1 MLIRNI
7 AYSAALL
14 VALAQTALAQGAE
27 VAFGGLKADPT
38 AQVEV
43 NADTLTVNQG
53 DGTAMFSGNVVVS
66 QGAMKLSANEVRVA
80 YGADKTSIETL
91 YATGKVL
98 LVNATDA
105 AQADNA
111 VYTIASGEVVM
122 TGNVLLT
129 QGQAAMSA
137 GKLVID
143 LKTGMG
149 RMEGRVKTTFV
160 PGKK

>member
-1 MLIRNI
+1 MLIRNF
-7 AYSAALL
+7 AYSAALVL
-14 VALAQTALAQGAE
+14 ALAQGALAE
-27 VAFGGLKADPT
+27 GAQVAFGGLKGDPT
-38 AQVEV
+38 AQVEM
-43 NADTLTVNQG
+43 NADTLTVNQA
-53 DGTAMFSGNVVVS
+53 DGTAVFSGNVVVS
-66 QGAMKLSANEVRVA
+66 QGAMKLSADEVRVA

-98 LVNATDA
+98 LVNASDA

-143 LKTGMG
+143 LKTGLG

>member
-7 AYSAALL
+7 ACSAAL
-14 VALAQTALAQGAE
+14 VFAFAQATLAQSAQ
-27 VAFGGLKADPT
+27 VAFGGLKGDTT
-38 AQVEV
+38 APVEV
-43 NADTLTVNQG
+43 NADTLTVDQTA
-53 DGTAMFSGNVVVS
+53 GTAVFSGNVVVT
-66 QGAMKLSANEVRVA
+66 QDTMKLSADEVRTV

-91 YATGKVL
+91 YATGNVL

-105 AQADNA
+105 AQGDNA

-129 QGQAAMSA
+129 QGQTAMSA
-137 GKLVID
+137 EKLVID

-149 RMEGRVKTTFV
+149 RMDGRVKTTFV
-160 PGKK
+160 PRKK

>member
-1 MLIRNI
+1 MLIRHF
-7 AYSAALL
+7 AYSAALVL
-14 VALAQTALAQGAE
+14 GLAQIALAEGAA
-27 VAFGGLKADPT
+27 VSFGGLKGDTT
-38 AQVEV
+38 AQVEM
-43 NADTLTVNQG
+43 NADTLTVSQA
-53 DGTAMFSGNVVVS
+53 DGTAVFSGNVVVS

-143 LKTGMG
+143 LKTGLG